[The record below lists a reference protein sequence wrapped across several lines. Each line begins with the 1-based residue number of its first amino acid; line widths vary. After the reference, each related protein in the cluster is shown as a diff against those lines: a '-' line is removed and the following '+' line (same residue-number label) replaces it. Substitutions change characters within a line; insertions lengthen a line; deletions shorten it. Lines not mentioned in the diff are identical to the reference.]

1 MTASRPPL
9 DLVGLQ
15 AGDVEAD
22 ELKSCCAR
30 LYESDVVRLL
40 LGDSYHPG
48 GLALTRRLARLA
60 GVSAA
65 TEVLDVASGPG
76 TTASLLAGELGASV
90 VGVDLG
96 PATVEAATARAV
108 EAGLADR
115 VEFRVGDA
123 ERLPVA
129 DASVD
134 VVVCEC
140 AYCTFPD
147 KVTAAA
153 EMARALRPGGRVGI
167 TDVVLDADR
176 LGDQLRSLAGWIA
189 CLADARPI
197 ETYTALLEGAGLRV
211 IASERHDDAMATM
224 IDAIEAR
231 LTVLRMLGA
240 LPPELDFDQAT
251 QMVTE
256 ARTAVATGAAGY
268 ALLIAERPA

>member
-1 MTASRPPL
+1 VSELLPSELGA
-9 DLVGLQ
+9 
-15 AGDVEAD
+15 E

-30 LYESDVVRLL
+30 LYESDIVRLL
-40 LGDSYHPG
+40 LGESYHPG
-48 GLALTRRLARLA
+48 GLTLTRRLARLA

-76 TTASLLAGELGASV
+76 ATALVLARELGASV

-96 PATVEAATARAV
+96 PATIEAATDRAV
-108 EAGLADR
+108 EAGLGDR

-147 KVTAAA
+147 KVAAAA
-153 EMARALRPGGRVGI
+153 EMARVLRPGGRVGI
-167 TDVVLDADR
+167 TDVVLDGDR

-189 CLADARPI
+189 CLADAQPI

-211 IASERHDDAMATM
+211 FASERHDDAMTAM

-240 LPPELDFDQAT
+240 LPPDLDLDQAT
-251 QMVTE
+251 ELVAQ
-256 ARTAVATGAAGY
+256 ARAAVADGAAGY
-268 ALLIAERPA
+268 VLLIAERPT